1 MKLTPKISS
10 GEDHWIASGSC
21 PLGSPSPPPCFVC
34 FFSDRTQSGIQR
46 EPRPRKFEHVR
57 SSSFGEWWIPISTK
71 FGLRPAAPREFHLVF
86 VANVPKSL
94 ANEIWTNYLSNE
106 IRLMRNEIW
115 NIRPIPWNIFWTI
128 DLSTIIKEKYCYQ
141 PNKYSKFM
149 AIKILWSRTECRV
162 SSLKFSFANQARIY
176 LRAEQTSNLNTS
188 YW

>member
-57 SSSFGEWWIPISTK
+57 SSSFGECWIPISTK

-106 IRLMRNEIW
+106 IRLMRNEIRLMRNEIW
-115 NIRPIPWNIFWTI
+115 NIRPIREIFSGPLI
-128 DLSTIIKEKYCYQ
+128 STIIKEKYCYQ

-149 AIKILWSRTECRV
+149 AIKILWSRTECH
-162 SSLKFSFANQARIY
+162 QARIY